1 MTLLRR
7 VVLFALATASML
19 VGIAAG
25 QKSVNERLDHA
36 LADLKANRLDSA
48 EALLRPVLDSATRA
62 TTEERAA
69 AWFLAG
75 VIAFYQSDDSG
86 SAADF
91 RAALSRTLMLNG
103 EWLKGLDPHKHV
115 TLELGGNAG
124 VIVHSDADLDHAA
137 ARIAFGGYYRRAAC
151 GGEREA
157 ALAPAPS
164 PDATLS
170 QVPRLLNGPLV
181 HYPEGLRMGHVTGR
195 VLLSAI
201 LDTTGRVDARTVKVL
216 ESPHRELTREA
227 RRYLEAAAF
236 APARM
241 DGRAVRVC
249 IELPVD
255 FRIR

>member
-103 EWLKGLDPHKHV
+103 EWLKGLEDRGRRLMNDSQRWEKWASK
-115 TLELGGNAG
+115 GG
-124 VIVHSDADLDHAA
+124 
-137 ARIAFGGYYRRAAC
+137 
-151 GGEREA
+151 
-157 ALAPAPS
+157 
-164 PDATLS
+164 LS
-170 QVPRLLNGPLV
+170 QVPAAMQSKRYSQDAPTQA
-181 HYPEGLRMGHVTGR
+181 PECQ
-195 VLLSAI
+195 SS
-201 LDTTGRVDARTVKVL
+201 K
-216 ESPHRELTREA
+216 
-227 RRYLEAAAF
+227 
-236 APARM
+236 
-241 DGRAVRVC
+241 
-249 IELPVD
+249 
-255 FRIR
+255 

>member
-103 EWLKGLDPHKHV
+103 EWLKGLDPHLAVIMQDARGRAPSGSGKQVPHYAV
-115 TLELGGNAG
+115 AGNAP
-124 VIVHSDADLDHAA
+124 
-137 ARIAFGGYYRRAAC
+137 F
-151 GGEREA
+151 
-157 ALAPAPS
+157 
-164 PDATLS
+164 S
-170 QVPRLLNGPLV
+170 QGFSVRLLGIKQSLQQP
-181 HYPEGLRMGHVTGR
+181 
-195 VLLSAI
+195 
-201 LDTTGRVDARTVKVL
+201 
-216 ESPHRELTREA
+216 
-227 RRYLEAAAF
+227 
-236 APARM
+236 
-241 DGRAVRVC
+241 
-249 IELPVD
+249 
-255 FRIR
+255 

>member
-7 VVLFALATASML
+7 LVLFALATASML

-103 EWLKGLDPHKHV
+103 EWLKGLDPH
-115 TLELGGNAG
+115 LA
-124 VIVHSDADLDHAA
+124 VIWQ
-137 ARIAFGGYYRRAAC
+137 RERRRAAC

-164 PDATLS
+164 PDATLP

-227 RRYLEAAAF
+227 RRYLEAATF